1 MLFVISALF
10 IDKKSAKIMITL
22 RNTGRIDTSKL
33 HLYVLTKNLTSY
45 TGKQGQ
51 GGGRMVNLWMD
62 KDGSIGLE
70 SRGELMYTKSICAS
84 TVKNCAVIEGVFN
97 H

>member
-1 MLFVISALF
+1 
-10 IDKKSAKIMITL
+10 
-22 RNTGRIDTSKL
+22 
-33 HLYVLTKNLTSY
+33 
-45 TGKQGQ
+45 
-51 GGGRMVNLWMD
+51 MVNLWMD

-84 TVKNCAVIEGVFN
+84 IVKNCAVIEGVFN